1 MRVEKGRCG
10 RILCWDDSGYSFS
23 MQQYLSTYLK
33 TLSKPQ
39 RLFRKLCEDF
49 HHGAQNQQQY
59 SPKLHT
65 KLTEYFLWILSFF
78 HSPYSIYETENKIHP
93 KTIHQ
98 PFETFIARLQ
108 CIAYRL

>member
-49 HHGAQNQQQY
+49 HHGA
-59 SPKLHT
+59 
-65 KLTEYFLWILSFF
+65 
-78 HSPYSIYETENKIHP
+78 
-93 KTIHQ
+93 
-98 PFETFIARLQ
+98 
-108 CIAYRL
+108 